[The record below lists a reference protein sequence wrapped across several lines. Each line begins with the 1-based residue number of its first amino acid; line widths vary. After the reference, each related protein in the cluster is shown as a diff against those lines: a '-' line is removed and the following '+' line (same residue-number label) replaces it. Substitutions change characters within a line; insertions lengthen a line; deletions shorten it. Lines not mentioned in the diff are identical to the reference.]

1 MYSGFVLGI
10 AAVVGGL
17 AFFLGFSI
25 LRRFNWVLGWLRGTV
40 GLVFVGIAIAS
51 AVVALDMNSYKKLMV
66 EQPLA
71 TLTFT
76 KTAEQKY
83 AVEVSMVLENSTQ
96 TYELNGDQWQMDA
109 RIVRWKGIMVTV
121 GAKPGFRLDRL
132 SGRYYSLED
141 ERRKKRTVYEL
152 KSSKYG
158 VDFWSFLHDNDE
170 LIPLVEAVYGSAA
183 YLPMADKAIFQV
195 SLSRSGLTAE
205 PINDPAKIAVD
216 SWK

>member
-10 AAVVGGL
+10 AAAVGGL
-17 AFFLGFSI
+17 AFYLGFLI
-25 LRRFNWVLGWLRGTV
+25 LRRFNWVLGSVKGTIGLLFV
-40 GLVFVGIAIAS
+40 GLAIMSVLVG
-51 AVVALDMNSYKKLMV
+51 LDMTSYKKLMV

-76 KTAEQKY
+76 KEDEQKY
-83 AVEVSMVLENSTQ
+83 SVEVSMVLENSTE

-109 RIVRWKGIMVTV
+109 RIVRWKGILVTL
-121 GAKPGFRLDRL
+121 GAQSGFRLDRL
-132 SGRYYSLED
+132 SGRYYSLAD

-152 KSSKYG
+152 KSSEYG
-158 VDFWSFLHDNDE
+158 VDFWSFLYE
-170 LIPLVEAVYGSAA
+170 QGEIVPFVEAIYGSAA
-183 YLPMADKAIFQV
+183 YLPMADQAIFQV
-195 SLSRSGLTAE
+195 SLSRNGLTAK

>member
-10 AAVVGGL
+10 AAAVGGL
-17 AFFLGFSI
+17 AFYLGFLI
-25 LRRFNWVLGWLRGTV
+25 LRRFNWVLGWVKGTIGLLFV
-40 GLVFVGIAIAS
+40 GLAIMS
-51 AVVALDMNSYKKLMV
+51 VLVALDMTSYKKLMV

-76 KTAEQKY
+76 KEDEQKY
-83 AVEVSMVLENSTQ
+83 SVEVSMVLENSTE

-109 RIVRWKGIMVTV
+109 RIVRWKGILVTL
-121 GAKPGFRLDRL
+121 GAQSGFRLDRL
-132 SGRYYSLED
+132 SGRYYSLAD

-152 KSSKYG
+152 KSSEYG
-158 VDFWSFLHDNDE
+158 VDFWSFLYE
-170 LIPLVEAVYGSAA
+170 QGEIVPFVEAIYGSAA
-183 YLPMADKAIFQV
+183 YLPMADQAIFQV
-195 SLSRSGLTAE
+195 SLSRNGLTAK